1 MTIAVIDYGMGNLHS
16 VAKALEHVTHEHVVV
31 TRDARRIQGATRLVL
46 PGHVVPALAARA
58 LPVRLGDAALRALGV
73 QSSMRGFTG
82 RR

>member
-1 MTIAVIDYGMGNLHS
+1 MRRAIVIAAGGT
-16 VAKALEHVTHEHVVV
+16 A
-31 TRDARRIQGATRLVL
+31 
-46 PGHVVPALAARA
+46 GHVVPALAARA

>member
-1 MTIAVIDYGMGNLHS
+1 MRSRFSAVLPILQPDD
-16 VAKALEHVTHEHVVV
+16 VA
-31 TRDARRIQGATRLVL
+31 TRVLDAIESGRERLVL